1 MAFNVKESLDF
12 IKAHEEYL
20 RVAEDLFN
28 IYNRRISP
36 YIKKRIDIDFQGTS
50 TRTEAKTRISA
61 INVLP
66 KIVNKLSNV
75 YKTQVIR
82 TPDNG
87 VGEENITRIMTAWK
101 MDQALANA
109 NKMLNL
115 FRCVALEPI
124 MQTNSIRVLPAHRF
138 LVMGDGTIDNVMT
151 QFIKIIGTKSLGS
164 VSSVTEYEAYT
175 TEEFVRFDS
184 NGTVTQ
190 QIPNEFGVI
199 PVIYATRDCVTL
211 MPDVDDDTINM
222 VTLLPLLLTDLNFAM
237 KYQCFSIIYTMNLEA
252 KNLTVA
258 PNAMWNFKSDGA
270 DGDKGELGML
280 NPTVRAAD
288 MLDTIKAQYSIW
300 LEERGIKISALE
312 KASMDN
318 LSGIAKA
325 IDQADVT
332 EDLKYQRGIFKD
344 IERELFSTIGKLAT
358 PNIDLLV
365 STSFHEETLVEET
378 ATEKVDRIIKK
389 LDAQL
394 MSWERALK
402 EANSHMTDADIETM
416 KAEIIKAK
424 ALKETLERKA
434 DNGMGT
440 GSNAGSASQIEVP
453 EGLFGTSGTGDNS
466 NDPSED

>member
-1 MAFNVKESLDF
+1 MAFNVKESLEF
-12 IKAHEEYL
+12 IKSNEEYL

-36 YIKKRIDIDFQGTS
+36 YIKKRIDFDFQGTS
-50 TRTEAKTRISA
+50 TRTEAKSRISA

-82 TPDNG
+82 TPDNN
-87 VGEENITRIMTAWK
+87 VGEENISRVMEAWK
-101 MDQALANA
+101 MEHALFNA
-109 NKMLNL
+109 NRMLNL

-124 MQTNSIRVLPAHRF
+124 PKTQSIRVLPAHRF

-151 QFIKIIGTKSLGS
+151 EFIKIIGSKPVGG
-164 VSSVTEYEAYT
+164 VSVTEYEAYT
-175 TEEFVRFDS
+175 VEEFVRFDS
-184 NGTVTQ
+184 NGNITERT
-190 QIPNEFGVI
+190 PNEFGVI

-252 KNLTVA
+252 RNLTVG
-258 PNAMWNFKSDGA
+258 PNAIWHFKSDGA
-270 DGDKGELGML
+270 EGDKGELGML
-280 NPTVRAAD
+280 SPTVRAAD

-300 LEERGIKISALE
+300 LEERGIKISSLE
-312 KASMDN
+312 KASMEN

-325 IDQADVT
+325 IDQADIT
-332 EDLKYQRGIFKD
+332 EDLKYQRGIFRN
-344 IERELFSTIGKLAT
+344 IEREIFSTIGKLT
-358 PNIDLLV
+358 SPNVDLLV
-365 STSFHEETLVEET
+365 TTSFHEETLIEET

-389 LDAQL
+389 IDAQL
-394 MSWERALK
+394 ISWERAVK

-424 ALKETLERKA
+424 ALKERLERRMS
-434 DNGMGT
+434 DGMGT
-440 GSNAGSASQIEVP
+440 RSNASSEAQIEIP
-453 EGLFGTSGTGDNS
+453 EGISGESGARDNS
-466 NDPSED
+466 DDQSED

>member
-1 MAFNVKESLDF
+1 MAFNVKESLEF

-20 RVAEDLFN
+20 KVAEDMFN

-36 YIKKRIDIDFQGTS
+36 YIKKRIDTDFAGTS

-66 KIVNKLSNV
+66 KIVKKLSNV

-82 TPDNG
+82 TADNG
-87 VGEENITRIMTAWK
+87 VPEENVTRIMDAWK
-101 MDQALANA
+101 MENALANA
-109 NKMLNL
+109 NRMLNL

-124 MQTNSIRVLPAHRF
+124 VQTNSIRVLPAHRF

-151 QFIKIIGTKSLGS
+151 QFIKIIGSKMVGGVTT
-164 VSSVTEYEAYT
+164 VTEYEAYT
-175 TEEFVRFDS
+175 AEEFVRFDS
-184 NGTVTQ
+184 NGNVIEQ
-190 QIPNEFGVI
+190 RPNEFGVI

-258 PNAMWNFKSDGA
+258 PNAMWNFKSDGG

-332 EDLKYQRGIFKD
+332 EDLKYQRGIFRE
-344 IERELFSTIGKLAT
+344 IERGLFSTIGKLVS
-358 PNIDLLV
+358 PSMELLI

-389 LDAQL
+389 LEAQL

-416 KAEIIKAK
+416 KAEIIKAR
-424 ALKETLERKA
+424 ALRESLERQA
-434 DNGMGT
+434 GNGMGA
-440 GSNAGSASQIEVP
+440 GSNARGAAEIEIP
-453 EGLFGTSGTGDNS
+453 EGLFGESGSRDNS
-466 NDPSED
+466 NDQSAD